1 MNETQTISTELG
13 YIKGRGIWYKG
24 ELNAIRKKENAPL
37 QPIFEA
43 FTNAWEAIK
52 LKSQKKL
59 QPEKGEI
66 MIGIYKV
73 SNITS
78 QVDQK
83 YNIHKIAVEDSG
95 IGFTDSEYERFIN
108 LRDDRKNFSNKGTGR
123 VQLLHSFGKTK
134 IRSIYSD
141 STSST
146 QYKLREISLSKN
158 EAFLKQNAIIRLDKE
173 EEVEAS
179 SSSTSIILEDVLNQK
194 EKDFFDQLTII
205 ELKQELIKH
214 YLAGFCENRN
224 NLPQITIKLFIDKS
238 EVTPESITKDDI
250 PVPNNEVQIEVKYS
264 KIQDNNIEGTS
275 NKELFTLKAFLIPQ
289 DELSKNA
296 LKLVSKGE
304 IAKEIQLDN
313 LLPQEQINGNR
324 YLFLLSGQYIDE
336 RDSDTR
342 GEIDIPS
349 KADFKKRNQNQLLT
363 EELIILDDIEEKTN
377 ERIANLYSEIQ
388 QKHED
393 KLKSI
398 EELKQMFLLNPETL
412 KALQGKIHIDDSDEV
427 ILRKVYEADVKII
440 AAKDANLKQQINK
453 MERLDPANETYQDDM
468 KKLVNEFV
476 KEVPLQ
482 NRAALTQYVARRKI
496 VLDLFRMVLDK
507 ETEKLKIGGRIDED
521 VFHNL
526 IFQQSSDKP
535 EDSDLWIVN
544 EDFIYFNGVSESM
557 LGNLKIEGEKIFRD
571 NLNAEEI
578 EYRKKQGGDANL
590 KRTDILLFPKEGKCI
605 IVELKAPDVNISE
618 HLNQINRYTSLIN
631 NLTKEEF
638 SFHSYYDYLIGENI
652 DISDIQDNDSDFQ
665 HAANFDYVYRPY
677 KRINGKFGKSDGS
690 LYTEIIKYSTLLQ
703 RAQLRNKIFIRKLTD
718 VKKT

>member
-1 MNETQTISTELG
+1 MNVTKTMITELG
-13 YIKGRGIWYKG
+13 FIKGRGIWHKG
-24 ELNAIRKKENAPL
+24 ELNAIKKKENAPL

-43 FTNAWEAIK
+43 FTNGWEAIR
-52 LKSQKKL
+52 LKSQKEL
-59 QPEKGEI
+59 QPEKGRI
-66 MIGIYKV
+66 MVGIYKV
-73 SNITS
+73 SNMTS

-83 YNIHKIAVEDSG
+83 YNIQKIVVEDSG

-123 VQLLHSFGKTK
+123 VQLLHSFRKTK

-141 STSST
+141 ATSSS
-146 QYKLREISLSKN
+146 QYKLREITLSKN

-173 EEVEAS
+173 EEVEAAN
-179 SSSTSIILEDVLNQK
+179 SSTSIVLEDVLNQK
-194 EKDFFDQLTII
+194 EIDFYDQLTPV

-214 YLAGFCENRN
+214 YLAGFCENRD
-224 NLPQITIKLFIDKS
+224 NLPEITIKLFIDNS
-238 EVTPESITKDDI
+238 EVATESITKDDI
-250 PVPNNEVQIEVKYS
+250 PVPDKEDKIEVKYS
-264 KIQDNNIEGTS
+264 KIVDNSVETTS
-275 NKELFTLKAFLIPQ
+275 IKELFTLKTFLIPQ
-289 DELSKNA
+289 NELSKNA

-304 IAKEIQLDN
+304 IAKEIHLDN

-393 KLKSI
+393 KLKAI

-440 AAKDANLKQQINK
+440 AAKDANLKQQIKK

-618 HLNQINRYTSLIN
+618 HLNQINRYASLIN

-638 SFHSYYDYLIGENI
+638 SFHSYYGYLIGENI

-703 RAQLRNKIFIRKLTD
+703 RARLRNKIFIHKLTD
-718 VKKT
+718 VKKS